1 MENGGPDHHHHHV
14 VTVEEVEKMEEEIR
28 QNPTLLNKSAGNK
41 SCCIF
46 RVPQSLIEI
55 NKKAYQPQIVSIG
68 PFHHGKPHLEMI
80 EQHKCRFLGE
90 LLARSPPNSPKL
102 DQYLKAVAS
111 IESLIRMSYSEH
123 ITFDSIHLIK
133 MMVLDGLF
141 IIEVIAKVGRVAP
154 SDPDDSIFNMSWMC
168 PYLMRDFLRF
178 ENQIPFFVLEKLFDL
193 SKDTR
198 KGGGQTLARLALEF
212 FNYLVQRPKEV
223 LDRLDNLEGK
233 HLLDLF
239 RLSFIPSTQQQ
250 TNPRRAMTRRREK
263 KIVPLFQLIQSAKK
277 LNLAG
282 IELKTGMADSFL
294 DIRFHNGVLEI
305 PQITI
310 DDFTTSLFLNSVAF
324 EQCYSHCS
332 KHMIT
337 YATLMRCLMNT
348 PGDVDFLG
356 DKKIVEN
363 YLGTDDEVAQF
374 FNLLGK
380 DVAFDTENNYLKKVF
395 ENVNGYYRNDVLV
408 QWAGFKHTYFNT
420 PWSFISA
427 LAATLLLLLTMIQ
440 AFFAIY
446 SYKVPANLSSAAP
459 P

>member
-14 VTVEEVEKMEEEIR
+14 VTVEEVEKMEEEIK
-28 QNPTLLNKSAGNK
+28 QNPTLLNKSAGNE

-46 RVPQSLIEI
+46 RVPQSLIQI

-68 PFHHGKPHLEMI
+68 PFHHGKPNLEMI
-80 EQHKCRFLGE
+80 EQHKRRFLRE
-90 LLARSPPNSPKL
+90 LLARSPPYSPKL
-102 DQYLKAVAS
+102 DQYLEAVAS
-111 IESLIRMSYSEH
+111 IEYRIRMSYSEH

-178 ENQIPFFVLEKLFDL
+178 ENQIPFFVLEILFDL

-250 TNPRRAMTRRREK
+250 TNPRRARTRRRGK

-332 KHMIT
+332 KHMIA
-337 YATLMRCLMNT
+337 YATLMGCLMNT
-348 PGDVDFLG
+348 PSDVDFLC

-380 DVAFDTENNYLKKVF
+380 DVAFDIENNYLKKVF
-395 ENVNGYYRNDVLV
+395 DNVNGYYRNDVLV

-427 LAATLLLLLTMIQ
+427 LAASLLLLLTMIQ
-440 AFFAIY
+440 AFFAVY
-446 SYKVPANLSSAAP
+446 SYMVPANLSPAAP